1 MGKSGIKHKRSVN
14 IVGILNV
21 DSAENSI
28 VVELE
33 DGEAR
38 ELGEIL
44 AEFDGAEVSMSV
56 TESFDLA

>member
-1 MGKSGIKHKRSVN
+1 MGKSGIKHKRNVS
-14 IVGILNV
+14 IIGILSV
-21 DSAENSI
+21 DKSENSI
-28 VVELE
+28 LVELE

-56 TESFDLA
+56 TESLDLA

>member
-1 MGKSGIKHKRSVN
+1 MGKSGIKRKRNVS

-21 DSAENSI
+21 DRGENSI
-28 VVELE
+28 LVELE
-33 DGEAR
+33 NGEAR

-56 TESFDLA
+56 TESLDLA